1 MGKTET
7 EPVTAVFTWDV
18 KPGRERD
25 FEEWAQGLHEVATR
39 YSGHQGAT
47 WLRAEGSRHRYYTV
61 VNFSGRE
68 RLDGWL
74 ASDERAAWIE
84 RVRGI
89 ADEHRQ
95 DTTGLETWFNLPGES
110 VPAPS
115 KAKMIVV
122 TFCAVYP
129 LSLLLQAFVT
139 PMTKPWPLPLKALVF
154 PLIVVPLITVFI
166 MPALSRVLRRW
177 LYPIGRAHRPARP
190 GR

>member
-1 MGKTET
+1 MGTAEA
-7 EPVTAVFTWDV
+7 EPVTVVITWDV

-25 FEEWAQGLHEVATR
+25 FEEWADGLHAVATR
-39 YSGHQGAT
+39 FPGHLGAT
-47 WLRAEGSRHRYYTV
+47 WLRADGSRPRYYTV
-61 VNFSGRE
+61 VNFADQAS
-68 RLDGWL
+68 LDGWMG
-74 ASDERAAWIE
+74 SGERREWIA
-84 RVRGI
+84 RVRDV
-89 ADEHRQ
+89 ADEHTQ

-139 PMTKPWPLPLKALVF
+139 PSATSWPLPLKALVF
-154 PLIVVPLITVFI
+154 PVIVIPLLTLVI
-166 MPALSRVLRRW
+166 MPALSRALRRW
-177 LYPIGRAHRPARP
+177 LYPIERAHRPARP